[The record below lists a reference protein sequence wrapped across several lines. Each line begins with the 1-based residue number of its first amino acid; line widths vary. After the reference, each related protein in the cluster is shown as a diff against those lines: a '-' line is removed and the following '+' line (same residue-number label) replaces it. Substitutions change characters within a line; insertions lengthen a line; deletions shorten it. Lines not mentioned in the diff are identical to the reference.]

1 MAGMNRILRRSIRCG
16 AMVLWLGLSAIPAAA
31 EEDAA
36 SIVRKLVALRK
47 APAVEPLN
55 AAWPHLDSPDASVR
69 EAARLTVQSLP
80 FEKWKDRA
88 LEEKSTWASLELLRA
103 LAESCLRNEAA
114 ALSPHLCEQIT
125 TLRLEQMEP
134 AQLIA
139 AMRVTR
145 LVIERMG
152 PVSEDELHQMRD
164 LWGHLS
170 APGDAGAARE
180 REVLIA
186 FLGKARPRS
195 P

>member
-1 MAGMNRILRRSIRCG
+1 MTAMNRILRRGTRFG
-16 AMVLWLGLSAIPAAA
+16 AMVLWLIFSTAIVSAADKKASAVRRPAAPQKMS
-31 EEDAA
+31 DAK
-36 SIVRKLVALRK
+36 VLDEV
-47 APAVEPLN
+47 
-55 AAWPHLDSPDASVR
+55 WPHLDSPEASVR

-103 LAESCLRNEAA
+103 LAESCPRNEAA

-186 FLGKARPRS
+186 FLNKARPRS